1 MIEPGLVGDQSVPLL
16 QRNDYNDASIFRP
29 EVTLREARRQMNL
42 RSGPVPPICILD
54 PDGDLVEY
62 ARTELGATCS
72 RDWGCFHTR
81 MWEWQAGQSRIGI
94 IGHAVGASFAVLCA
108 EQAFASGCQLLIS
121 ITSAGQLRAVGTPP
135 YHIVIERALRDE
147 GTSYH
152 YLPPSKWAG
161 AEPTLVDLAVRSFA
175 ALDLEVHRCPSWTTD
190 APYRETEQAI
200 ASRVAA
206 GAVVVEMEAAA
217 LYAFSQATG
226 HPVLCIAHVTNS
238 LDRAD
243 NDFEKGHHNGA
254 RASLDL
260 IEAFVGAWLRQ
271 EVAVPVMI

>member
-1 MIEPGLVGDQSVPLL
+1 MIEPGLIGGTNVPLL
-16 QRNDYNDASIFRP
+16 ERSDYKEVSIFRP

-62 ARTELGATCS
+62 ARTELGAT
-72 RDWGCFHTR
+72 
-81 MWEWQAGQSRIGI
+81 QSRIGI

-108 EQAFASGCQLLIS
+108 EQAFASGCKLLIS

-161 AEPTLVDLAVRSFA
+161 ANPTLVDLAVRSFA
-175 ALDLEVHRCPSWTTD
+175 ALELEVHRCPSWTTD

-200 ASRVAA
+200 ESRVAA

-217 LYAFSQATG
+217 LYAFSQATE

-243 NDFEKGHHNGA
+243 NDFEKGHRNGA

-260 IEAFVGAWLRQ
+260 IEAFVGAWLPK
-271 EVAVPVMI
+271 EVAMPVMT

>member
-1 MIEPGLVGDQSVPLL
+1 MSEPGLGSTNNVPLL
-16 QRNDYNDASIFRP
+16 QRSDFKDPSLFRP

-42 RSGPVPPICILD
+42 TSGPVPPICILD
-54 PDGDLVEY
+54 PDGDLVGY
-62 ARTELGATCS
+62 ARAELGATCS
-72 RDWGCFHTR
+72 NDWGCFHTR
-81 MWEWQAGQSRIGI
+81 MWEWQTAQSRIGI

-108 EQAFASGCQLLIS
+108 EQAFASGCKLLIS

-135 YHIVIERALRDE
+135 YHIVIDRALRDE

-152 YLPPSKWAG
+152 YMPPTRWAS
-161 AEPTLVDLAVRSFA
+161 ASPSLVDLATHSFA

-200 ASRVAA
+200 ESRVAA
-206 GAVVVEMEAAA
+206 GAVAVEMEAAA
-217 LYAFSQATG
+217 LYAFAQATG

-243 NDFEKGHHNGA
+243 NDFDKGHHKGA

-260 IEAFVGAWLRQ
+260 IEAFVNAWLLQ
-271 EVAVPVMI
+271 EVAVCS